1 MRVGPMN
8 KKGGI
13 IGILVIVQI
22 LSVVIYI
29 GDLRCEDLS
38 NNINEQYQSK
48 YVENTPNENRVGD
61 VKDDKNAAVKILEW
75 IIKRN
80 LSYKY
85 SQLDPEELEEK
96 IEKRSEI
103 GGR

>member
-1 MRVGPMN
+1 MTKNVS
-8 KKGGI
+8 I
-13 IGILVIVQI
+13 IGIVVIVPI
-22 LSVVIYI
+22 LSLIIYI

-38 NNINEQYQSK
+38 NNINEQYQAK
-48 YVENTPNENRVGD
+48 YVENSPNENRMGE
-61 VKDDKNAAVKILEW
+61 VKDDKIDAVKVLEW

-103 GGR
+103 GVR